1 MGLYRISRGMSHRY
15 TTWRIHGGGDSGG
28 ESDEETT
35 VENLTPPKGVT
46 ESFCQCVDAIK
57 WEVYKATVMGPEL
70 NTPEVQ
76 QNKLLETY
84 EGYLEQLDVLLNEAL
99 KGSIKESLL
108 VRFPSELRHE
118 ILKCAQKIQQM
129 SRGGSAMQHTGGS
142 ALGYT
147 GRIPYRDYLH
157 TQLRVYPYLQNRG
170 KDMDE

>member
-1 MGLYRISRGMSHRY
+1 MSHRY

-28 ESDEETT
+28 ESDEETM

-57 WEVYKATVMGPEL
+57 WKLYDATVMGPEL
-70 NTPEVQ
+70 KAPEVQ

-84 EGYLEQLDVLLNEAL
+84 EGYLEQLYVLLNEAL
-99 KGSIKESLL
+99 KGFIKESLL

-118 ILKCAQKIQQM
+118 ILKCAQEIQRM
-129 SRGGSAMQHTGGS
+129 SRAGT
-142 ALGYT
+142 ALRYT
-147 GRIPYRDYLH
+147 ECIPYRDYLH

-170 KDMDE
+170 KDADE